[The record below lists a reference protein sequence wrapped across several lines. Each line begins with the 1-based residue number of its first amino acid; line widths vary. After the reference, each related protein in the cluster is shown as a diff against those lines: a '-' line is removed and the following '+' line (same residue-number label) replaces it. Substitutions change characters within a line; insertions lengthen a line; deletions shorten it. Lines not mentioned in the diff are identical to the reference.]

1 MGLNEWFCF
10 PIFVEGYR
18 KTSGLGWTGFSLEF
32 EVISEGALSKLRDCC
47 NFECMKVLDSS
58 YATDCCP
65 AWAGKLKMMQWLL
78 EKKNVHAPYRAL
90 VVLGNMISLVS
101 KCLAEFIISLV

>member
-1 MGLNEWFCF
+1 MGLNERFCF
-10 PIFVEGYR
+10 PNFVEGYR
-18 KTSGLGWTGFSLEF
+18 KTSGLGWIGFSLEF
-32 EVISEGALSKLRDCC
+32 EVISEGALSELRDCC

-65 AWAGKLKMMQWLL
+65 AWAGKLKNDAMITGK
-78 EKKNVHAPYRAL
+78 EKVYALYGTL

-101 KCLAEFIISLV
+101 KCLAEFSISLV